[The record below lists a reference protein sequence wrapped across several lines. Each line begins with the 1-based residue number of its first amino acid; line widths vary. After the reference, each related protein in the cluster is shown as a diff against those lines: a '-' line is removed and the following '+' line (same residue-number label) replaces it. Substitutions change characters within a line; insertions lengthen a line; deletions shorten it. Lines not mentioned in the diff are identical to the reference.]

1 MRSLTMVPHIRE
13 QDVPTIFLDTNVF
26 IDAGYFRATGAQA
39 FLRICKLAGFDL
51 AVPQVVLDEVQ
62 GNFEKGLSSSLV
74 SLTKAERQVARF
86 VTHESDEISL
96 DDEIE
101 RFGENLDELLQ
112 DVGVIVLP
120 YPATTTRELV
130 LGGYSSRKPFKENG
144 EGHKDFLIW
153 KSIVEGIDPAAGPHV
168 FVTSNTSDFAQEK
181 AQETFEIHSELLSDL
196 PDGVLVLGFTGR
208 QSLLENHVLPR
219 LDGWKPWSET
229 KVDLDIEN
237 FAESVIGKELP
248 YKTMYG
254 LEGLPFSNEV
264 TITMYGNPEELVVHY
279 ALIEDQYLVR
289 IRGNSECLFD
299 GYMEKWEYFSEYSDK
314 ISGTD
319 WNDHVV
325 NVEAEATVE
334 FEIMASYDPADGEL
348 GGATLTVLNEIED
361 DLYQ

>member
-1 MRSLTMVPHIRE
+1 MVPLIRE
-13 QDVPTIFLDTNVF
+13 QNVPTIFLDTNVF
-26 IDAGYFRATGAQA
+26 IDAGYFRAAGAQA
-39 FLRICKLAGFDL
+39 FLRTCKFAGFDL
-51 AVPQVVLDEVQ
+51 AVPEVVLDEVR
-62 GNFEKGLSSSLV
+62 GNFKKGLSSSLV
-74 SLTKAERQVARF
+74 SLTKAERQVARY

-96 DDEIE
+96 DDETE
-101 RFGENLDELLQ
+101 RFDENLEELLQ
-112 DVGVIVLP
+112 DVGVVVLP

-130 LGGYSSRKPFKENG
+130 LGGYSNRKPFKESG
-144 EGHKDFLIW
+144 EGHKDFLVW
-153 KSIVEGIDPAAGPHV
+153 KSIVGGIDPADGPHV

-181 AQETFEIHSELLSDL
+181 TKETFVLHSELLSDL

-208 QSLLENHVLPR
+208 QSLLEKHVLPR
-219 LDGWKPWSET
+219 LDGWKPWSES
-229 KVDLDIEN
+229 KVDLDIED
-237 FAESVIGKELP
+237 FAERVIGKELP

-264 TITMYGNPEELVVHY
+264 TITMYGNPEGLIVHY

-314 ISGTD
+314 MSGTD

-325 NVEAEATVE
+325 NVEAEAIVE
-334 FEIMASYDPADGEL
+334 FEIMATYDPADGEL
-348 GGATLTVLNEIED
+348 GGATLKVLNEIED